1 VAASQGAIEYH
12 FDLQGVAKGFRKV
25 MDSSKRKTAEDKRR
39 VERVKELRDEKV
51 AKARGAN
58 EILKGDLAEK
68 ATYLRQKDRQR
79 GKLIT
84 EIKEALKEDIDQKK
98 EISLLK
104 KKDQMENYERG
115 KNFH

>member
-1 VAASQGAIEYH
+1 
-12 FDLQGVAKGFRKV
+12 
-25 MDSSKRKTAEDKRR
+25 M
-39 VERVKELRDEKV
+39 ERVKELRDEKV
-51 AKARGAN
+51 EKAKGAN
-58 EILKGDLAEK
+58 EVLKGELAEK

-115 KNFH
+115 KNFHQLYK

>member
-1 VAASQGAIEYH
+1 MIE
-12 FDLQGVAKGFRKV
+12 K
-25 MDSSKRKTAEDKRR
+25 
-39 VERVKELRDEKV
+39 RDEKFT
-51 AKARGAN
+51 KTETNNKNSKMESR
-58 EILKGDLAEK
+58 EK
-68 ATYLRQKDRQR
+68 VQYLIKKDVQR

-104 KKDQMENYERG
+104 KKDQMENFERG